1 MIDKDAP
8 LPFHSQDLTK
18 RRLGQYTISFQAK
31 ANAATEKALRMPAR
45 TYLEAHRRQVP
56 LDQAY
61 CYQRRYAT
69 LGMECIPKH
78 GYYNSKLGP
87 QRAALKSGCLGALAW
102 LEKIVDAMDGIETF
116 GVWENAEDGLNA
128 IENGDPDV
136 ILMDISLPGMSGIEA
151 TIQVKDSHPDI
162 DVIMLT
168 VHDDDKKIFDAL
180 QAGASGYLLKNAS
193 PDDLC
198 RAIFEVRAG
207 GAPMSAEIA
216 RLVVEAFHRPASSEA
231 SQAFNLSKRE
241 TEIVQL
247 VARGLANKEIAAE
260 LSISVETVRVHLKH
274 IYEKLHVRSRT
285 EAAMK
290 YRDSLERAPWNK

>member
-1 MIDKDAP
+1 MSAV
-8 LPFHSQDLTK
+8 K
-18 RRLGQYTISFQAK
+18 REPIKVAVIEDTPALGK
-31 ANAATEKALRMPAR
+31 L
-45 TYLEAHRRQVP
+45 V
-56 LDQAY
+56 
-61 CYQRRYAT
+61 QR
-69 LGMECIPKH
+69 
-78 GYYNSKLGP
+78 
-87 QRAALKSGCLGALAW
+87 
-102 LEKIVDAMDGIETF
+102 IVDSMDGIQTF
-116 GVWENAEDGLNA
+116 GVWENAEDGLKA
-128 IENGDPDV
+128 IENGSPDV
-136 ILMDISLPGMSGIEA
+136 VLMDISLPGMSGIEA
-151 TIQVKDSHPDI
+151 TARVKEKHPEI

-168 VHDDDKKIFDAL
+168 VFDDNDKIFDAL

-216 RLVVEAFHRPASSEA
+216 RLVVEAFHRPTSSES

-247 VARGLANKEIAAE
+247 VAKGMANKEIAAD

-290 YRDSLERAPWNK
+290 YRDSLERPPWSK